1 MTPPSHEVPEA
12 EQDAADDSPGW
23 LLPGTLVQRFML
35 VTVLAVL
42 LAGALAAWTVSRAA
56 GEQAMHR
63 LVSQQ
68 TDEVEVVARLL
79 ASKIEQS
86 QKVLSTVAE
95 GIQPVM
101 LDSPS
106 SLGWLLQQGLPAVRF
121 FDAMQVV
128 RQDGTVAINL
138 QSGRLDSGSN
148 LDPAER
154 DSLRRT
160 MLEGKPLVS
169 GLIGGRPSEARV
181 MFTLPLHREEG
192 TVVGAVSGV
201 LRLQSQGLL
210 PPTMSLPAR
219 KDSRLLVF
227 TRDGTILSHPDPAR
241 VMGSVRDEPGLSE
254 VFARSR
260 DKEQP
265 VMGRAFTERL
275 PGHVVSL
282 AGMPMTQWTVA
293 RVSDAQAL
301 LAPLQGAQRRAGW
314 LAAALIGAAALL
326 AVACMAWLAQPL
338 ARLCHRATR
347 LGLRAPGAHEDDAWP
362 QGAGEV
368 DALVLACRGLLDE
381 RSSTQLQAGL
391 LRGQLQSILD
401 HAPTGIIITRGER
414 LDVVG
419 LQAGRMLGY
428 EPSQLKGRLARML
441 YVSDAEYEHLK
452 RRVRAEFAAHGTFD
466 GDVCFL
472 RQDGSAVWARVLGR
486 SVRSIPG
493 GAGTVWM
500 LEDLTAAREARRRE
514 NWADGL
520 DSLTQLANR
529 DAFSQRLHALL
540 ADRAARPDAVPAH
553 PGEEAGEGVVLF
565 LDLDHFTVVNAI
577 AGHDAGDDVL
587 RHVGRLIETQVRP
600 VGWAARLGGDEFAV
614 VLPGCPLARGLAIA
628 EQLCAAVRA
637 WEPSYQGRS
646 YTLGVSIGLVPLSSG
661 VYDVTAVLHAA
672 DMACYEAKRAGRGRV
687 EVRSVQGGRAVAR
700 VA

>member
-1 MTPPSHEVPEA
+1 MTPPSHEALEA
-12 EQDAADDSPGW
+12 EQDAAGDTPGW
-23 LLPGTLVQRFML
+23 LLPGRLVQRLML
-35 VTVLAVL
+35 VAVLAVVF
-42 LAGALAAWTVSRAA
+42 AGAMAAWTVSRAA
-56 GEQAMHR
+56 GEEAMRR

-138 QSGRLDSGSN
+138 QYGRLDSGSS

-181 MFTLPLHREEG
+181 MFTIPLHRDEG

-210 PPTMSLPAR
+210 PPSMSLPAR
-219 KDSRLLVF
+219 KESRLIVF

-241 VMGSVRDEPGLSE
+241 VMGSVRDEAGLSQ
-254 VFARSR
+254 VFARSG
-260 DKEQP
+260 DKDQP
-265 VMGRAFTERL
+265 VMGRGFTERL

-293 RVSDAQAL
+293 RVNDAQAL
-301 LAPLQGAQRRAGW
+301 LAPLEGAQRRAAW

-338 ARLCHRATR
+338 ARLCHRAAH
-347 LGLRAPGAHEDDAWP
+347 LGARAPGAREDMPWP

-368 DALVLACRGLLDE
+368 DGLVAACRGLLDE
-381 RSSTQLQAGL
+381 RASTQSQMGL

-401 HAPTGIIITRGER
+401 HAPTGIIITRGEN
-414 LDVVG
+414 LQVVS

-428 EPSQLKGRLARML
+428 EPAQLQGRLARAL

-452 RRVRAEFAAHGTFD
+452 RRVRAEFSAHGTFD

-486 SVRSIPG
+486 SVRDALG
-493 GAGTVWM
+493 DAGTVWM

-514 NWADGL
+514 NWAGGL
-520 DSLTQLANR
+520 DALTQLANR

-540 ADRAARPDAVPAH
+540 ADRAARPDTVQAH
-553 PGEEAGEGVVLF
+553 PGGEVGEGVVLF

-587 RHVGRLIETQVRP
+587 RHVGRLIETQVRS

-614 VLPGCPLARGLAIA
+614 VLPGCPLGRGLAIA

-646 YTLGVSIGLVPLSSG
+646 YTLGVSIGLVPLDSG

-672 DMACYEAKRAGRGRV
+672 DMACYEAKRAGRDRV
-687 EVRSVQGGRAVAR
+687 EVRSVRGGRAQVRA
-700 VA
+700 A